1 MSSRIK
7 AFFKPKIIGYVV
19 MGVGLAVAL
28 ALVTV
33 AINRN
38 AEALN
43 QICFLTERD
52 HEADVKEL
60 TETYAYI
67 EAIPPEEQGSVL
79 NQFIIRGLP
88 AKEIEARTDAAPD
101 YCDEEGRGIPEPDI
115 ELPPHKDY
123 SGLLANAEDK
133 GENESSAP

>member
-88 AKEIEARTDAAPD
+88 AKEIE
-101 YCDEEGRGIPEPDI
+101 
-115 ELPPHKDY
+115 PPHKDY
-123 SGLLANAEDK
+123 SGLVANAEDK